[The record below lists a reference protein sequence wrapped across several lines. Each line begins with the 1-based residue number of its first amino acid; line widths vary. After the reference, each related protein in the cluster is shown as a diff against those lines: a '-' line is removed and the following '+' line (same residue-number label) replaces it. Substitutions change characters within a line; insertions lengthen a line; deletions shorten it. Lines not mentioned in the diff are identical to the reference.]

1 MAEADISD
9 NSLKLSS
16 SRGSSSASACCW
28 PTVDISTFIITYIH
42 CEKLK
47 RAQILVIFHPNW
59 KRFSMACY
67 ILELW
72 LHAEMLKLENVSTE
86 LWSESWGKNYLL
98 CGCAQLS
105 SRVRSAFAEVQ
116 QSFYWSNLN
125 IMVACSREIHL
136 IFQIFSTRKK
146 YINVI
151 KDRFN
156 LNDLYIFH
164 IIHFHHYY
172 WGQLP
177 IFVVSKIYW
186 MEIKI

>member
-1 MAEADISD
+1 
-9 NSLKLSS
+9 
-16 SRGSSSASACCW
+16 
-28 PTVDISTFIITYIH
+28 
-42 CEKLK
+42 
-47 RAQILVIFHPNW
+47 
-59 KRFSMACY
+59 MACY

-86 LWSESWGKNYLL
+86 LWSESLGKNYL
-98 CGCAQLS
+98 CGYAQLS

-151 KDRFN
+151 KDKQVF
-156 LNDLYIFH
+156 LTL
-164 IIHFHHYY
+164 
-172 WGQLP
+172 G
-177 IFVVSKIYW
+177 
-186 MEIKI
+186 

>member
-1 MAEADISD
+1 
-9 NSLKLSS
+9 
-16 SRGSSSASACCW
+16 
-28 PTVDISTFIITYIH
+28 
-42 CEKLK
+42 
-47 RAQILVIFHPNW
+47 
-59 KRFSMACY
+59 MACY

-86 LWSESWGKNYLL
+86 LWSESLGKNYL

-151 KDRFN
+151 KDRFKGPFPYYVSIFI
-156 LNDLYIFH
+156 DLYSIECFL
-164 IIHFHHYY
+164 FYS
-172 WGQLP
+172 
-177 IFVVSKIYW
+177 V
-186 MEIKI
+186 

>member
-1 MAEADISD
+1 
-9 NSLKLSS
+9 
-16 SRGSSSASACCW
+16 
-28 PTVDISTFIITYIH
+28 
-42 CEKLK
+42 
-47 RAQILVIFHPNW
+47 
-59 KRFSMACY
+59 MACY

-151 KDRFN
+151 KDQ
-156 LNDLYIFH
+156 NDLYIFYL
-164 IIHFHHYY
+164 IHFHHFY
-172 WGQLP
+172 WGHLS
-177 IFVVSKIYW
+177 IFVVSKICILNGNQNLDRWIQRSFNSFSLHSCINYGS
-186 MEIKI
+186 IL

>member
-1 MAEADISD
+1 
-9 NSLKLSS
+9 
-16 SRGSSSASACCW
+16 
-28 PTVDISTFIITYIH
+28 
-42 CEKLK
+42 
-47 RAQILVIFHPNW
+47 
-59 KRFSMACY
+59 MACY

-151 KDRFN
+151 KDQ
-156 LNDLYIFH
+156 NDLHIFYL
-164 IIHFHHYY
+164 IHFHHFY
-172 WGQLP
+172 WGHMSQMLYAGQ
-177 IFVVSKIYW
+177 SAR
-186 MEIKI
+186 EIVTFLIVTSSSCTGHSSCTRSMKF